1 MRDTQ
6 FQRFLVQLQNL
17 SIRQRQ
23 RVLTLLARTSNF
35 DRTVDLVEQSAAPT
49 LTCPRCRSVAHHRHG
64 HDSGLQRYRCK
75 DCGRTFNG
83 LTGTPMARL
92 RYKDK
97 WLEYT
102 ECLLRSMTVRRAAER
117 VEVHKSTSFRWRH
130 RFLTLPKTDRPLGLH
145 GIAEADEMYLL
156 ESEKGA
162 RHLARPPRKRGGAAS
177 KRGISGEQVC
187 ILVARDRA
195 GRTIDCV
202 TGKGPITKKQLTR
215 CLLPM
220 MDPDLLLVTDSNAAY
235 RAFSSAQGF
244 SHEAVNLKAGVRV
257 KGALHVQ
264 NVNAYH
270 SRFRGWLAQFHGVAT
285 HYLPNYLGW
294 RWVLDAKRIIAPESL
309 LKATLG
315 DFPRLTVT

>member
-1 MRDTQ
+1 MRDSE
-6 FQRFLVQLQNL
+6 FQRLLIQLKNL
-17 SIRQRQ
+17 SIRQHQ
-23 RVLTLLARTSNF
+23 RVLALLTRTSNLEK
-35 DRTVDLVEQSAAPT
+35 TVDLVEQAARPT
-49 LTCPRCRSVAHHRHG
+49 LACPRCRSIAHHRHG
-64 HDSGLQRYRCK
+64 HESGLQRYRCK
-75 DCGRTFNG
+75 ACGRTFNG

-97 WLEYT
+97 WLDYT

-117 VEVHKSTSFRWRH
+117 VDVHKNTSFRWRH

-162 RHLARPPRKRGGAAS
+162 RHLARPPRKRGGSAS
-177 KRGISGEQVC
+177 KRGISSEQVC

-202 TGKGPITKKQLTR
+202 TGNGPITKTQLTR

-235 RAFSSAQGF
+235 RAFSRAEGI

-270 SRFRGWLAQFHGVAT
+270 SRFRGWLEPFHGVAT

-294 RWVLDAKRIIAPESL
+294 RWVIDAKRIVTPESL